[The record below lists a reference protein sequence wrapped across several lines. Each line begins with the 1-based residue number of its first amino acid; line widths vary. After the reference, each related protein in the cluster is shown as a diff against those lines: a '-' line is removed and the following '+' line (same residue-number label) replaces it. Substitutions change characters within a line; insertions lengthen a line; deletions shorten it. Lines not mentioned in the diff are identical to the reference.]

1 MVFLCPYTWGY
12 ALIAVALRCIG
23 MGEVRK
29 YQAFRRFVLSLWRA
43 SQRWNDAACVDLSAA
58 FAYFTLQSFFP
69 LLLIALSVAARVF
82 GRTDSLD
89 KLITFVAQILP
100 PSAVDLVDSTLRGL
114 VAQGFGA
121 GLFGVVVL
129 VFTASNAYLT
139 LQRGADR
146 LWSEILPRSSM
157 DIPISTQVYQF
168 LRTRLEAF
176 FIILAI
182 AVLILTDQIA
192 AGFRWL
198 PEAFIGNLDHY
209 IPSLMLLVRESPIVS
224 IGQILIPALA
234 LSLMALLLQR
244 VLPSRRVPIMPLI
257 PGSILIGLGLSL
269 LNVSLSLSLVSL
281 GNRFQAY
288 GVIGGVLVLTLW
300 VWLVGVIVYFGQCW
314 SVELAASRMSTLSQG
329 DPNSSIA

>member
-1 MVFLCPYTWGY
+1 
-12 ALIAVALRCIG
+12 
-23 MGEVRK
+23 MGEVQK
-29 YQAFRRFVLSLWRA
+29 KQAFRRFVLSLWRA

-69 LLLIALSVAARVF
+69 LLLIALSVAARIF
-82 GRTDSLD
+82 GRTDSLEQ
-89 KLITFVAQILP
+89 LITFVAQILP

-146 LWSEILPRSSM
+146 LWSAILPPASI
-157 DIPISTQVYQF
+157 DIPVSTQVYQF

-182 AVLILTDQIA
+182 AVLILADQIA

-198 PEAFIGNLDHY
+198 PEAFIGNLDYY

-224 IGQILIPALA
+224 IGQILLPTSA

-314 SVELAASRMSTLSQG
+314 SVELAASRIKHLSRG
-329 DPNSSIA
+329 NPNNAIV

>member
-1 MVFLCPYTWGY
+1 
-12 ALIAVALRCIG
+12 
-23 MGEVRK
+23 MGELRK
-29 YQAFRRFVLSLWRA
+29 QQAFRRFVLSLWRA

-82 GRTDSLD
+82 GRKDSLD
-89 KLITFVAQILP
+89 KLITFLSQILP

-129 VFTASNAYLT
+129 IFTASNAYLT

-146 LWSEILPRSSM
+146 LWSEILPPPST

-168 LRTRLEAF
+168 VRTRLEAF

-198 PEAFIGNLDHY
+198 PEALIGNLDNY
-209 IPSLMLLVRESPIVS
+209 IPSLMLLVRDSPIVS
-224 IGQILIPALA
+224 ISQILLPASA

-314 SVELAASRMSTLSQG
+314 SVELAASRMKQVSPG
-329 DPNSSIA
+329 DPNSSMA

>member
-1 MVFLCPYTWGY
+1 MRKQQ
-12 ALIAVALRCIG
+12 ALRW
-23 MGEVRK
+23 
-29 YQAFRRFVLSLWRA
+29 FVLSLWRA

-69 LLLIALSVAARVF
+69 LLLIVLSVAARVF

-89 KLITFVAQILP
+89 KLIIFVAQILP

-129 VFTASNAYLT
+129 VITASNAYLT

-146 LWSEILPRSSM
+146 LWSEILPPSSI
-157 DIPISTQVYQF
+157 DFPLSTQVYQF
-168 LRTRLEAF
+168 IRARLEAF
-176 FIILAI
+176 VIILSI
-182 AVLILTDQIA
+182 AVLILIDQVLV
-192 AGFRWL
+192 GFRWL
-198 PEAFIGNLDHY
+198 PDAFIGNLDYY
-209 IPSLMLLVRESPIVS
+209 IPSLMIFVRESPIMS
-224 IGQILIPALA
+224 IGQILLPALA
-234 LSLMALLLQR
+234 LSLMAFLLQR
-244 VLPSRRVPIMPLI
+244 VLPSRRVPIMPLV
-257 PGSILIGLGLSL
+257 PGAILIGLGLSL
-269 LNVSLSLSLVSL
+269 LNAVLSLSLVSL

-314 SVELAASRMSTLSQG
+314 SVELASSRMKQVSPG
-329 DPNSSIA
+329 DPNSSMA